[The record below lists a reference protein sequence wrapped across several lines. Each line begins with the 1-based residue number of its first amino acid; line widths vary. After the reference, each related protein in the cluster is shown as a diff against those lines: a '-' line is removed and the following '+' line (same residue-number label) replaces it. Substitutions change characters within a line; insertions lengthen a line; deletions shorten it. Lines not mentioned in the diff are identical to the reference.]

1 MRSEN
6 KFGLSTQYV
15 YNLLKV
21 SCKYGCVDNCGDL
34 CQNLDG
40 DYPAWESPGIGRSLL
55 FMAIQGVVFLLILY
69 LLESDNF
76 ARAMRA
82 LKEHRHHDDTQED
95 VEMMAVNGVPV
106 TPVEDND
113 VAAERE
119 RIVNTSVEELTDT
132 DAVILRQLTKLYDNS
147 FLAVDRLSVGIP
159 KGECFGLLGVNGAGK
174 TTTFAMLTGDT
185 SISSGDS
192 FLAGMSVVR
201 GAAGARRRL
210 VGFCPQFDALIDQ
223 MTVRETLWMYARLR
237 GIDPADIDGVVEK
250 LIDQLTLEKY
260 ADRQAG
266 RLRYKHV
273 IVHTVLFSQLL
284 SAHYILKR
292 SIYSSPYMYTYFYHT
307 VLFNTCVKIG
317 KL

>member
-1 MRSEN
+1 
-6 KFGLSTQYV
+6 
-15 YNLLKV
+15 
-21 SCKYGCVDNCGDL
+21 
-34 CQNLDG
+34 
-40 DYPAWESPGIGRSLL
+40 
-55 FMAIQGVVFLLILY
+55 MAVQGVVFLFVLY
-69 LLESDNF
+69 LLESDSF

-82 LKEHRHHDDTQED
+82 LCEHHEHDNRQQD
-95 VEMMAVNGVPV
+95 VEMMTVNGMPV
-106 TPVEDND
+106 APMEDND
-113 VAAERE
+113 VADERE
-119 RIVNTSVEELTDT
+119 RIVNTPVEQLTAT
-132 DAVILRQLTKLYDNS
+132 DAVILRQLTKIFDNS

-185 SISSGDS
+185 SISSGDA

-237 GIDPADIDGVVEK
+237 GIHAGDIGRVVEK

-273 IVHTVLFSQLL
+273 TVHTVFISHIFLPITS
-284 SAHYILKR
+284 
-292 SIYSSPYMYTYFYHT
+292 
-307 VLFNTCVKIG
+307 
-317 KL
+317 